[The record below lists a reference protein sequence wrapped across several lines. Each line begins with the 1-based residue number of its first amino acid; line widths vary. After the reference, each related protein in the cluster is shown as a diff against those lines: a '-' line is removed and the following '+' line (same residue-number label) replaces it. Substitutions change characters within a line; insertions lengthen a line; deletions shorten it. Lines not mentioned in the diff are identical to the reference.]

1 MNDRVILHSDANCFY
16 ASVEMLLNP
25 ELQGKA
31 VAVCGSEDDR
41 HGIVLAKSEKAKR
54 MGVKTGQANWEAR
67 QACPGLI
74 CVPPHY
80 EQYNRFSMLLRN
92 IYRRYTDLVEPYG
105 MDECWLDVTGSDKIH
120 GNGTQIAEDI
130 RQTVKDELGIT
141 VSIGVS
147 FSKILAKLGSDMKK
161 PDAITVLDTEHWRDR
176 VWQLPV
182 SDLLFVGP
190 RTAKKLKDRNVLT
203 IGDLAHT
210 DPKFLQSWFGKNGL
224 DLWITANGED
234 RYRIKP
240 DGYDEPIKS
249 VGHGITCNADLHSE
263 DEVWKVILDLSQDIG
278 HRLRCYGLSARGV
291 RVCVRDNELG
301 YEIAQAQ
308 LSYPSQS
315 PLEIAQAA
323 RLLFNQRYRWLKPVR
338 AITVTGINLVS
349 STQSVQIDMFGDME
363 KRMRRQKLDDC
374 IDAIRGRFGNYF
386 YHLVGAGIIRVT
398 LRTVVSDRVL
408 YRLLA
413 EWNRV
418 SGSRVSGKPHWIA
431 CNRHPSAE
439 PSGSS
444 HWFLR
449 GPGLLKLTCLRR
461 FVCITDRRFS
471 YLWRNVWQQ
480 PGSSRCTS
488 IRGKP

>member
-1 MNDRVILHSDANCFY
+1 MCSHLHSDANCFY

-25 ELQGKA
+25 ELQDKA
-31 VAVCGSEDDR
+31 IAVCGSEDDR

-161 PDAITVLDTEHWRDR
+161 PDAITVLDTEHWRER

-182 SDLLFVGP
+182 SDLLFVGS
-190 RTAKKLKDRNVLT
+190 RTAKKLMDRNVLT

-210 DPKFLQSWFGKNGL
+210 DPQYLRSWFGKNGI

-240 DGYDEPIKS
+240 DGYEEPIKS

-315 PLEIAQAA
+315 PLEIAQSA

-349 STQSVQIDMFGDME
+349 STQSIQIDMFGDME

-374 IDAIRGRFGNYF
+374 IDA
-386 YHLVGAGIIRVT
+386 T
-398 LRTVVSDRVL
+398 
-408 YRLLA
+408 
-413 EWNRV
+413 E
-418 SGSRVSGKPHWIA
+418 SRARMGSGKPA
-431 CNRHPSAE
+431 TSAPSTGTITSM
-439 PSGSS
+439 PRSG
-444 HWFLR
+444 
-449 GPGLLKLTCLRR
+449 GT
-461 FVCITDRRFS
+461 I
-471 YLWRNVWQQ
+471 
-480 PGSSRCTS
+480 
-488 IRGKP
+488 GK

>member
-25 ELQGKA
+25 ELQDKA

-92 IYRRYTDLVEPYG
+92 IYRRYTDLIEPYG

-141 VSIGVS
+141 VSICVS

-161 PDAITVLDTEHWRDR
+161 PDAITVLDSEHWRES
-176 VWQLPV
+176 VWRLPV

-190 RTAKKLKDRNVLT
+190 RTAKKLMDRNVLT

-210 DPKFLQSWFGKNGL
+210 DPQYLRSWFGKNGI

-234 RYRIKP
+234 CYRIKP
-240 DGYDEPIKS
+240 DGYEEPIKS
-249 VGHGITCNADLHSE
+249 VGHGITCNADLYTE
-263 DEVWKVILDLSQDIG
+263 DEAWKVILDLSQDIG

-291 RVCVRDNELG
+291 RVCVRDSELE

-323 RLLFNQRYRWLKPVR
+323 RLLFNQQYRWLKPVR

-349 STQSVQIDMFGDME
+349 STQSIQIDMFGDME

-374 IDAIRGRFGNYF
+374 IDAIRGRFGNQAIIPATLLGDLHMPKDDR
-386 YHLVGAGIIRVT
+386 HLV
-398 LRTVVSDRVL
+398 
-408 YRLLA
+408 
-413 EWNRV
+413 
-418 SGSRVSGKPHWIA
+418 HM
-431 CNRHPSAE
+431 PSMMY
-439 PSGSS
+439 S
-444 HWFLR
+444 
-449 GPGLLKLTCLRR
+449 
-461 FVCITDRRFS
+461 
-471 YLWRNVWQQ
+471 
-480 PGSSRCTS
+480 
-488 IRGKP
+488 

>member
-1 MNDRVILHSDANCFY
+1 MSTRTILHSDANSFY

-54 MGVKTGQANWEAR
+54 EGVKTGQANWEAR

-80 EQYNRFSMLLRN
+80 EQYNRFSILLRN
-92 IYRRYTDLVEPYG
+92 IYRRFTDLIEPYG
-105 MDECWLDVTGSDKIH
+105 MDECWLDVSGSDKIH
-120 GNGTQIAEDI
+120 GNGTQIAEKI

-161 PDAITVLDTEHWRDR
+161 PDAITVLDSVNWKER
-176 VWQLPV
+176 VWPLPV

-190 RTAKKLKDRNVLT
+190 RTAKKLMDRNVLT
-203 IGDLAHT
+203 IGDLAST
-210 DPKFLQSWFGKNGL
+210 DPKYLRNWFGKNGI

-234 RYRIKP
+234 CYRVKP
-240 DGYDEPIKS
+240 DDYIEPIKS
-249 VGHGITCNADLHSE
+249 VGHGITCNADLLAE
-263 DEVWKVILDLSQDIG
+263 EEVWKVILDLSQDIG

-291 RVCVRDNELG
+291 RVCVRDNELA
-301 YEIAQAQ
+301 YEIAQTQ

-349 STQSVQIDMFGDME
+349 SKQSIQIDMFGDME
-363 KRMRRQKLDDC
+363 RRMRQQKLDDC
-374 IDAIRGRFGNYF
+374 IDEIRGRFGNQSIIPAALLGDLHMPKDDR
-386 YHLVGAGIIRVT
+386 HLVRM
-398 LRTVVSDRVL
+398 
-408 YRLLA
+408 
-413 EWNRV
+413 
-418 SGSRVSGKPHWIA
+418 
-431 CNRHPSAE
+431 
-439 PSGSS
+439 
-444 HWFLR
+444 
-449 GPGLLKLTCLRR
+449 PGMM
-461 FVCITDRRFS
+461 
-471 YLWRNVWQQ
+471 YL
-480 PGSSRCTS
+480 
-488 IRGKP
+488 